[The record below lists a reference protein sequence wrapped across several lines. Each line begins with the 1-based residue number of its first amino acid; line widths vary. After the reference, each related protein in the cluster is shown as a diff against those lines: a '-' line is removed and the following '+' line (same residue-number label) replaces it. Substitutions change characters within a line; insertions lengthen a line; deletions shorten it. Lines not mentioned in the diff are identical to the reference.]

1 MSDEEFRD
9 AVRSAIRRFEQDLEA
24 DDLRSLAKDLEKT
37 ADNWESVEV

>member
-24 DDLRSLAKDLEKT
+24 DDLRSLAEDLEKT